1 MRSPALFSAETQA
14 VMSPQFSA
22 GMRQLSAKMFHSS
35 VLSTPARYSRIGRSR
50 SPSWNTSLFCMSML
64 PGA

>member
-1 MRSPALFSAETQA
+1 LASAATQA

-22 GMRQLSAKMFHSS
+22 GMRQLSAKMFHTSS
-35 VLSTPARYSRIGRSR
+35 LRTPWRNSLTGRSR
-50 SPSWNTSLFCMSML
+50 KPSWNTSEFCMSML